1 MFRVK
6 AQFDAIV
13 NPAAENSNFYKQFK
27 KMSQTLAIGEDL
39 PEVKSIQD
47 EAKVYFKLC
56 LSK

>member
-47 EAKVYFKLC
+47 EAKVYFK
-56 LSK
+56 